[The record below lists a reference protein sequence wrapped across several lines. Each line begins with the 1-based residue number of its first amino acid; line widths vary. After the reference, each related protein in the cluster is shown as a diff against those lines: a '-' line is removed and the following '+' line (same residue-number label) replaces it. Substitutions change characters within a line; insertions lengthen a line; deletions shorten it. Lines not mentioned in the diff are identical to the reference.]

1 MSLPE
6 QQVCSGVSM
15 RMRSQLLV
23 GSLFCWICV
32 RILFQVAD
40 VLHNTHGVD
49 ALGYAVDI
57 TQEQEVASNY
67 LAILER
73 FGRIDGLI
81 NNAANNPKV
90 ENNSEKTSLAW
101 RIFNG
106 SLAV

>member
-1 MSLPE
+1 M
-6 QQVCSGVSM
+6 
-15 RMRSQLLV
+15 LLIN
-23 GSLFCWICV
+23 LKMF
-32 RILFQVAD
+32 F
-40 VLHNTHGVD
+40 NTHGVD
-49 ALGYAVDI
+49 ALGYAVNI

>member
-1 MSLPE
+1 MSSPE
-6 QQVCSGVSM
+6 QLDSWGVNM
-15 RMRSQLLV
+15 QMQWQLLV

-73 FGRIDGLI
+73 FGRIVGLI